1 MDIAFWAAVAKV
13 AKKVLEVL
21 LGDKNGRKFL
31 GYTIGIALFIV
42 LLPLIVILGL
52 FGWMAGDGG
61 ASLVNYD
68 VIYSQMPSEYREMI
82 EEHQDELDLIE
93 VTFLENGLSTS
104 DVSKAKTIYIS
115 CLIGKE
121 VEEGFYQTYAECFIN
136 QTEEVDFLTN
146 IENAFSV
153 AFTQEER
160 EQFNSIYSKSS
171 TD

>member
-93 VTFLENGLSTS
+93 VTFMENGLSIS

-146 IENAFSV
+146 IENAFLV

>member
-121 VEEGFYQTYAECFIN
+121 AEEGFYQTYAECFIN

>member
-121 VEEGFYQTYAECFIN
+121 VEEDFYQTYAECFIN

>member
-13 AKKVLEVL
+13 AKKILQVL
-21 LGDKNGRKFL
+21 LGDENGRKFL
-31 GYTIGIALFIV
+31 GYVVGIALFIV

-61 ASLVNYD
+61 ANLVNYD

-82 EEHQDELDLIE
+82 EEHQDDLDMIE
-93 VTFLENGLSTS
+93 FTFLENGLSET

-115 CLIGKE
+115 CLTGKE
-121 VEEGFYQTYAECFIN
+121 TEEGFYQTYAECFIN

-146 IENAFSV
+146 IENVFSV

>member
-121 VEEGFYQTYAECFIN
+121 VEEDFYQTYAECFIN

-171 TD
+171 TE

>member
-13 AKKVLEVL
+13 AKKILQIL
-21 LGDKNGRKFL
+21 FGDKNGRKFL
-31 GYTIGIALFIV
+31 GYVVGIALFIV
-42 LLPLIVILGL
+42 LLPVIVLLGL

-61 ASLVNYD
+61 SSLVNYD

-82 EEHQDELDLIE
+82 EEHQDELDMIE
-93 VTFLENGLSTS
+93 VTFIENGLTQS
-104 DVSKAKTIYIS
+104 DASKAKTIYIS

-121 VEEGFYQTYAECFIN
+121 GEEGFYQTYAECFIN

-153 AFTQEER
+153 TFTQEER
-160 EQFNSIYSKSS
+160 EQFDSIYSKSS
-171 TD
+171 TE

>member
-1 MDIAFWAAVAKV
+1 MDVAVWGAIAKV
-13 AKKVLEVL
+13 AKKILEVL
-21 LGDKNGRKFL
+21 IGDKNGRKFL
-31 GYTIGIALFIV
+31 GYVVGIALFIV
-42 LLPLIVILGL
+42 LLPVIVLLGL

-61 ASLVNYD
+61 ASLINYD

-93 VTFLENGLSTS
+93 ATFLENGLSTS

-146 IENAFSV
+146 IETTFSV
-153 AFTQEER
+153 TFTEEER
-160 EQFNSIYSKSS
+160 TKFNSLYS
-171 TD
+171 

>member
-1 MDIAFWAAVAKV
+1 MDVAVWGAIAKV
-13 AKKVLEVL
+13 AKKILEVL
-21 LGDKNGRKFL
+21 IGDKNGRKFL
-31 GYTIGIALFIV
+31 GYVVGIALFIV
-42 LLPLIVILGL
+42 LLPVIVLLGL

-68 VIYSQMPSEYREMI
+68 VIYSLMPSEYREMI

-121 VEEGFYQTYAECFIN
+121 VEEDFYQTYAECFIN

>member
-82 EEHQDELDLIE
+82 EEHQDELNLIE

-121 VEEGFYQTYAECFIN
+121 AEEGFYQTYAECFIN

>member
-82 EEHQDELDLIE
+82 EEHQDELDMIE
-93 VTFLENGLSTS
+93 ATFLEYGLTES
-104 DVSKAKTIYIS
+104 DISKAKTIYIS
-115 CLIGKE
+115 CLTGKE
-121 VEEGFYQTYAECFIN
+121 SEEGFYQKYAECFIN

>member
-1 MDIAFWAAVAKV
+1 M
-13 AKKVLEVL
+13 
-21 LGDKNGRKFL
+21 

-82 EEHQDELDLIE
+82 EEYQDELDLIE